1 MFLMSLKAIIMNY
14 YSMSDKAI
22 LREIGR
28 RLRRRRLDRNLT
40 QQVLAD
46 AAGLSR
52 TTVSDLERG
61 TPAGMLTMIQVLRA
75 LGGLE
80 ELDAFVP
87 DPGFSPLELVRLK
100 GRERQRASRR
110 LANTNKEEN
119 QW

>member
-1 MFLMSLKAIIMNY
+1 MDY
-14 YSMSDKAI
+14 YGMSDKAI
-22 LREIGR
+22 LREVGR

-40 QQVLAD
+40 QQALAD
-46 AAGLSR
+46 TAGLSR

-61 TPAGMLTMIQVLRA
+61 APAGVLTLIQVLRA

-87 DPGFSPLELVRLK
+87 DPGLSPLELAKLK

-110 LANTNKEEN
+110 TVDSDNEESE
-119 QW
+119 W

>member
-1 MFLMSLKAIIMNY
+1 MDY

-40 QQVLAD
+40 QQALAD
-46 AAGLSR
+46 SAGLSR

-61 TPAGMLTMIQVLRA
+61 APAGALTLIQVLRA
-75 LGGLE
+75 LDGLE

-87 DPGFSPLELVRLK
+87 DPGLSPLELAKLK
-100 GRERQRASRR
+100 GKQRQRASRS
-110 LANTNKEEN
+110 TPEKDKEESE
-119 QW
+119 W